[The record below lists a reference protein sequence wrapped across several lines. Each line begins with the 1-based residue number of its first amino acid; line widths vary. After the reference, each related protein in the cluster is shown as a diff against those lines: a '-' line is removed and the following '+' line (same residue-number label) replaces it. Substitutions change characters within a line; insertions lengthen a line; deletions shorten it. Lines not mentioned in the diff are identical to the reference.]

1 MEIMKRDYSQEQ
13 RRQAAA
19 AGEAMPD
26 GSYPIKNTTD
36 LMNAIRSW
44 GRGGA
49 RADVKAHIMRR
60 ARALNAEDM
69 IPDNWKKPGM
79 KKDTWAGSI
88 IPQKYTR

>member
-1 MEIMKRDYSQEQ
+1 MEMMKRDYSQEQ

-26 GSYPIKNTTD
+26 GSYPIRNTTD

-49 RADVKAHIMRR
+49 KADVKEHIMRR
-60 ARALNAEDM
+60 ARALDADNM

-79 KKDTWAGSI
+79 KKDTWNGAFVPRSFI
-88 IPQKYTR
+88 A